1 MISGKYSATVM
12 EYVNGLIDGTIIAN
26 EDRIMAAKRFL
37 AMADDDRYEVRT
49 WAADFVIGIM
59 ETVLVH
65 RQGERLDGTPLR
77 GQPFLLEP
85 WQKFV
90 IYGLLCFYYAGTQER
105 VVKEAFIFVPRKNGK
120 AVSLDTEIPTP
131 DGWKRMEDIHAGD
144 MVIGQCG
151 KPVKVTAES
160 EIFHKLMYR
169 VHFDD
174 GTSIDASADHIW
186 TVCTKDSRETSK
198 RQIKRIASAKKELRK
213 TGGWFDVTT
222 AEMVAD
228 YVMPRADGKGCE
240 YKYRVPIAEPVQY
253 PERDLPV
260 DPYTLG
266 VWLGDGSS
274 NSTDITCSDSDIDE
288 MISLLTECGHVC
300 RIKRHTDRASAITLD
315 VTPRGQKNPLRDA
328 LREIGVLKDKH
339 IPDVYMIASVD
350 QRLALLQGLMDT
362 DGFCSKA
369 GQCEFVQKNER
380 IARGV
385 FELASSLGIRA
396 TIKAKE
402 TSCNGKPAGLAYRVQ
417 FWTDQAMPVFRL
429 KRKAERLKPALADRM
444 RAKSIIGVD
453 PIDTVPSKCIAV
465 DDPRHLYLVGRGYV
479 ATHNTLMIAGLAF
492 ALAVLERMSGS
503 KVYVVGAA
511 LKQARETFDT
521 WLYNIEHH
529 MYPDR
534 DAARRDGWRILD
546 NAAEHKIVNEV
557 LAGGSVSL
565 NALAS
570 NPDSQDS
577 FNCNIV
583 IADEIH
589 AYKSPKQYNILKEAT
604 KAYTNKLVIAI
615 TTAGDD
621 GTSFCAQRL
630 AYCRNVLRGKFDNEN
645 LFAFICCAD
654 QAEDGSVDILDPVQH
669 QKANPSYGVTIRPAD
684 IMNDAQQAQDDPQ
697 QRKDFLAKSLNIF
710 TAAQRAYFN
719 VETFRWSNMVAEQAL
734 GIDPDWPLEKKIRH
748 VLKLPVKWYGGA
760 DLSKLHDLTAAVL
773 HGTYQDI
780 DICLPHC
787 WFPIVAAAEKA
798 DKDSIPLFGWEQD
811 GWLDMCNA
819 PTNNHALVVK
829 WFVDRRAEGFKIAQ
843 VGHDRKFCR
852 EYFVGM
858 KQAGFT
864 VVDQPQLYY
873 KKSEGFR
880 HIENKVLNGKFYY
893 FGADCYEYCVQNVS
907 AAEKTDD
914 MIQYE
919 KISENRRI
927 DIFDADV
934 FATVRMLECMEKSGR
949 AGQWLK

>member
-1 MISGKYSATVM
+1 MISGKYSADVLG
-12 EYVNGLIDGTIIAN
+12 YVNGLISGEILAN
-26 EDRIMAAKRFL
+26 DERILAARRFL
-37 AMADDDRYEVRT
+37 AMAEDPRYEVRT

-90 IYGLLCFYYAGTQER
+90 IYGMLCFYYAGTQER

-120 AVSLDTEIPTP
+120 
-131 DGWKRMEDIHAGD
+131 
-144 MVIGQCG
+144 
-151 KPVKVTAES
+151 
-160 EIFHKLMYR
+160 
-169 VHFDD
+169 
-174 GTSIDASADHIW
+174 
-186 TVCTKDSRETSK
+186 
-198 RQIKRIASAKKELRK
+198 
-213 TGGWFDVTT
+213 
-222 AEMVAD
+222 
-228 YVMPRADGKGCE
+228 
-240 YKYRVPIAEPVQY
+240 
-253 PERDLPV
+253 
-260 DPYTLG
+260 
-266 VWLGDGSS
+266 
-274 NSTDITCSDSDIDE
+274 
-288 MISLLTECGHVC
+288 
-300 RIKRHTDRASAITLD
+300 
-315 VTPRGQKNPLRDA
+315 
-328 LREIGVLKDKH
+328 
-339 IPDVYMIASVD
+339 
-350 QRLALLQGLMDT
+350 
-362 DGFCSKA
+362 
-369 GQCEFVQKNER
+369 
-380 IARGV
+380 
-385 FELASSLGIRA
+385 
-396 TIKAKE
+396 
-402 TSCNGKPAGLAYRVQ
+402 
-417 FWTDQAMPVFRL
+417 
-429 KRKAERLKPALADRM
+429 
-444 RAKSIIGVD
+444 
-453 PIDTVPSKCIAV
+453 
-465 DDPRHLYLVGRGYV
+465 
-479 ATHNTLMIAGLAF
+479 TLMIAGLAF

-529 MYPDR
+529 MYEGR
-534 DAARRDGWRILD
+534 DAARKDGWRILD
-546 NAAEHKIVNEV
+546 NAAEHKIVNEQ

-630 AYCRNVLRGKFDNEN
+630 AYCRGVLRGKYANEN
-645 LFAFICCAD
+645 LFSFICCAD

-669 QKANPSYGVTIRPAD
+669 QKANPSYGVTIRPSD
-684 IMNDAQQAQDDPQ
+684 IMNDARQAQDDPQ

-710 TAAQRAYFN
+710 TASQRAYFN
-719 VETFRWSNMVAEQAL
+719 VNAFRKSNAEAGAAL
-734 GIDPDWPLEKKIRH
+734 GIDPDWPLKKKIAH
-748 VLKLPVKWYGGA
+748 ILTLPVKWYGGA

-773 HGTYQDI
+773 HGTWNDI

-787 WFPIVAAAEKA
+787 WFPVVAAAEKA
-798 DKDSIPLFGWEQD
+798 DKDSIPLFGWKDD
-811 GWLDMCNA
+811 GWLDMCNT

-829 WFVDRRAEGFKIAQ
+829 WFIDRRAQGFKIAQ
-843 VGHDRKFCR
+843 IGHDRKFCR

-919 KISENRRI
+919 KISDNRRI